1 MNAIEFSKKVDNKGN
16 YDVIVCGGGVSGV
29 SAALTSA
36 EHGKST
42 LLIEKSTILGG
53 LATLGLIN
61 LFVPMCNGRGKQII
75 FGRCEKWVRESI
87 KYGFD
92 TLHPDWKDGEPK
104 KETDARYVSWFS
116 PYIFAL
122 QMTEEVTQ
130 AGIDTKFDCNA
141 IEPIMD
147 GNVCK
152 GVITLSKSGLE
163 YYGCKMLIDTTGDLD
178 VMRRAGVPHVKGKN
192 FATYVGKKITLDG
205 CQSAIK
211 ENNVCKAI
219 SPVSGYNASLWGTN
233 QPEGVPLWSGLTG
246 EEVSD
251 YIIKNQLEMLDKLK
265 KDERLSREV
274 VSLPFMPQF
283 RTSCHLDGDYT
294 FTENDVYRHFEDSVC
309 AINDFEHRDYLY
321 EVPLRALVRREYPNM
336 ITAGRSASAEGYGWD
351 VIRVIPPAILTAQ
364 AAASAACLAIDTGCA
379 VADVDIKT
387 LQDMLVEEDVMIHF
401 PDEYVPDDK
410 SFAFRKKAVQIE
422 GGHL

>member
-1 MNAIEFSKKVDNKGN
+1 MKTIEFSKEIEKKGE

-29 SAALTSA
+29 SAALSSA
-36 EHGKST
+36 ERGKST

-75 FGRCEKWVRESI
+75 FGRCERWVRESI

-92 TLHPDWKDGEPK
+92 TLPSDWKEGEPK
-104 KETDARYVSWFS
+104 KETEARYVCWFS

-122 QMTEEVTQ
+122 QMTEEVTK

-141 IEPIMD
+141 IEPVMD
-147 GNVCK
+147 GNICR

-178 VMRRAGVPHVKGKN
+178 VMRRAGVPHTKGKN
-192 FATYVGKKITLDG
+192 FATYVGKKITLEG
-205 CQSAIK
+205 CEAAIK
-211 ENNVCKAI
+211 EKDVSKAI

-246 EEVSD
+246 EEVND
-251 YIIKNQLEMLDKLK
+251 YIIKNQLEMLNKLK
-265 KDERLSREV
+265 GDERLTREV
-274 VSLPFMPQF
+274 VSLPLMPQF
-283 RTSCHLDGDYT
+283 RTSCHLNGDYT
-294 FTENDVYRHFEDSVC
+294 FTEKDVYRHFEDSVC

-321 EVPLRALVRREYPNM
+321 EVPLRALVRHDYPNM

-364 AAASAACLAIDTGCA
+364 AAANAACLAIDSGCG
-379 VADVDIKT
+379 VSEVDITT
-387 LQDMLVEEDVMIHF
+387 LQKMLEEEDVMIHF
-401 PDEYVPDDK
+401 PDEYVPEDK
-410 SFAFRKKAVQIE
+410 SFSFRKKAVEIE